1 MAGTLWLAVFAG
13 MSSAQA
19 PDATQPADTATP
31 AAPNPPQLNFEA
43 PETEVEMKPTELGVR
58 FTPGM
63 ANAIAKQMSRE
74 MKGRYDMSDDQVQQ
88 AQEILSRN
96 MMKMAQ
102 NSQKV
107 SREVWET
114 FMESM
119 IANEGSFSK
128 EDGQRW
134 AKSMNKL
141 LPDIKTFLTTSA
153 SQIGK
158 TMTLSQRLKL
168 TAEMTAVSAGFV
180 TFEERMKRWEKG
192 DMPDFAN
199 PFMEPRAQP
208 PRQNSTANAAE
219 TEEVRRARSRVER
232 RVEFEVGVDDR
243 WTGQVESA
251 IEYYGLNEAQAKSA
265 RAILKDALEQ
275 AKQVKTPEWTERLR
289 RNRTAAAVSNRAS
302 KNLREGPWMWQLDRE
317 YEEILKPLQDIGRD
331 MRIRVDELA
340 ESVQRAKSAEQARQ
354 ELVKAGLELPPM

>member
-1 MAGTLWLAVFAG
+1 MAGSLWLSVFAG

-19 PDATQPADTATP
+19 PDATQPADTTTP
-31 AAPNPPQLNFEA
+31 AEPTSPQLNFEA

-63 ANAIAKQMSRE
+63 ANALAKQMSRE

-208 PRQNSTANAAE
+208 PRQSNTANAAE

-317 YEEILKPLQDIGRD
+317 YEEILKPLQDIGRS

-340 ESVQRAKSAEQARQ
+340 ESGQRAKSAEQARQ
-354 ELVKAGLELPPM
+354 ELVKSGLDLPPM